1 MRLEHVQFQLFS
13 IMVLHINAI
22 GITFVVMK
30 VNAEIMDLLLLLG
43 PLRKELNVCCS

>member
-30 VNAEIMDLLLLLG
+30 VNAEIMDLLLRLVM
-43 PLRKELNVCCS
+43 RIISSQHYAE